1 MGYQSR
7 AKPRGASSRGY
18 QRSPYGKDKKK
29 ATVQRRGGKA
39 KTEPLRH
46 TSTVDEVTEGTLRRL
61 HSLGSQRF
69 GSSPFSDHFDR
80 WLTTLND
87 VLAEFE
93 SNPNITLDDQ
103 FIRERDQALG
113 NIKAALEEKR
123 LHEASLDQTSK
134 TLLVNKARLSQIKE
148 DYTTKVK
155 ELKAQKRNEF
165 RRIYA
170 DINRFRAEQV
180 EAGRLKTGFFRGVSN
195 KEREIREM
203 QAAEK
208 LNNAQTELELAL
220 LDFKKEREQLQ
231 DEFENKRQPL
241 AAQIKKDQKQI
252 ERGEADESLEDRWFA
267 CEALLDAVNGLLQ
280 RKALQSHPP

>member
-46 TSTVDEVTEGTLRRL
+46 TATVDEVTEGTLRRL

-241 AAQIKKDQKQI
+241 VAQIKKDQKHI
-252 ERGEADESLEDRWFA
+252 ERGETDESLEDRWFA

-280 RKALQSHPP
+280 RKAPQSHPP